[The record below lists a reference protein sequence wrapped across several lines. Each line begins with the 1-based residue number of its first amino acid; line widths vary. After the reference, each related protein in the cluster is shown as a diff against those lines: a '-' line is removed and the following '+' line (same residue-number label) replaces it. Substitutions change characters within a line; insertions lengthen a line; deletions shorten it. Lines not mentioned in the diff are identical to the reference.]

1 MKKIIV
7 YITLAIL
14 VAACAPSS
22 RHSGEVTGVGG
33 TAWNEPTPYG
43 MVLISR
49 GSYKMGPAEK
59 DSIWGTQQEPR
70 AVSIDAFWMDE
81 TEITNSKYKQFVFWV
96 RDSIIRERLAD
107 PAYGGNEV
115 FKIEE
120 DREGNP
126 IKPRLNWDKAIPWR
140 NPNEDEARAIE
151 SVYRINP
158 ITGERQLDAAQ
169 MNYRYEIFDHTEA
182 SKRKNRL
189 DPARRDLNTDHT
201 PDYDE
206 IVMIS
211 KDTAYIDEDGRII
224 RETIT
229 RPLGSEFDFL
239 NTYIVNIY
247 PDTTVWVNDFEN
259 AYNEPYVRL
268 YFSHAGYNDYPVVG
282 VSWEQANAF
291 CAWRT
296 ALLKGSV
303 GRNAVVIEPYRL
315 PTEAEWE
322 YAARA
327 GKNENKFPWT
337 GNLPMAEKGCFYA
350 NFKPDDG
357 NYVWVI
363 IVTFAIAGLLAEVMR
378 KVLGY
383 KSFRGIALAG
393 GFCAIGFIGSPL
405 PMWLFQESY
414 MKSIEEMGMGAEYV
428 EGLQSMISAGSFIGM
443 LAVAFIGGL
452 LGTLIG
458 HKMLKKHFEKAGIV

>member
-158 ITGERQLDAAQ
+158 ITGERQLDASQ

-296 ALLKGSV
+296 VRDVFLFCCFTSLRYSDVRNLKRSDVKSDHIEVTTVKTADSLSIELNKYSKAILEKYKDIHFENHMALPVISNQKMNDYLKELGELAEINEPIRETYYKGNERIDEVTPKYALLSTHA
-303 GRNAVVIEPYRL
+303 GRRTFICNALALGIPAQVVMKWTGHSDYKAMKPYIDI
-315 PTEAEWE
+315 ADDIK
-322 YAARA
+322 ANAM
-327 GKNENKFPWT
+327 NKF
-337 GNLPMAEKGCFYA
+337 NQL
-350 NFKPDDG
+350 
-357 NYVWVI
+357 
-363 IVTFAIAGLLAEVMR
+363 
-378 KVLGY
+378 
-383 KSFRGIALAG
+383 
-393 GFCAIGFIGSPL
+393 
-405 PMWLFQESY
+405 
-414 MKSIEEMGMGAEYV
+414 
-428 EGLQSMISAGSFIGM
+428 
-443 LAVAFIGGL
+443 
-452 LGTLIG
+452 
-458 HKMLKKHFEKAGIV
+458 